1 MKQMIDLSEKK
12 ILVTGASR
20 GIGRAVAVLLSQL
33 GAQVVLVARDKE
45 KIEESMSLMEPGNHF
60 AMIEDLRAFD
70 RLGDLIK
77 SCVQRDGIKI
87 SGMVHCAGVSN
98 TTPLNR
104 ISYEKLDNE
113 MKINFYAFIELIK
126 YLSKRANHTDEC
138 SIVGI
143 SSAAAYRGE
152 MGQTIYSATK
162 ASMDAAVIT
171 LAKELVNKGI
181 RINSIRPGAIKTE
194 MLEGWAKRKG
204 VEVDELGKAQA
215 LGMGLPEDVAQL
227 AAFLLSP
234 ASRLITG
241 ESINIEAGGMGA

>member
-60 AMIEDLRAFD
+60 AMIEDLCAFD

-98 TTPLNR
+98 STPLNR

-113 MKINFYAFIELIK
+113 MKINFYAFIGLIK
-126 YLSKRANHTDEC
+126 YLSKRANHTDGC

-152 MGQTIYSATK
+152 IGQTMYSATK
-162 ASMDAAVIT
+162 ASMDASVVT

-194 MLEGWAKRKG
+194 MLEGWAKLKG
-204 VEVDELGKAQA
+204 VEVDELGKVQP